1 MPAKQLQNRQFLF
14 NSALVG
20 LILLFLVL
28 FAVTTYVS
36 LFKFAET
43 NAVDAARRSADQ
55 LLSTRSIMAKLAPH
69 VKTDEEVGPF
79 AAAPA
84 VVGRAIGEELR
95 VQHGYYIKQASERY
109 RNPKNRPDTTEA
121 QMLAELEKGKAE
133 TWRHETSGGKEH
145 LHYGKVLKIEP
156 ACLRCHGTPHV
167 DVPDD
172 VYDQI
177 VSLYGDR
184 GFNYRVGDIRGM
196 ISVIIPMESFRQE
209 SLTLFY
215 KILLIGSVTLFLL
228 LLLLRLHNRYI
239 IQPQIDLLRE
249 SGERLYRTAYFDQT
263 TGLRNRYAFNRAIR
277 DAVDNRGRSFWLL
290 FIDLDDFKAVND
302 LFGHETGD
310 RVLHTIAR
318 RLLAIGTGAEIFRMG
333 GDEFTLML
341 NDSHDSDAV
350 RPLLQKIVDDV
361 RQPIRMGDITVH
373 VGVSIGAA
381 HYPAHATTIETLLSR
396 GDLAMYSA
404 KQSGKNSFVIYDSR
418 LLERANAVITMRHE
432 LKRALERG
440 EFFLRYQPQYD
451 ISEKRIVGTEALLR
465 WNHPERGELTPE
477 SFITIAE
484 ESGLMNEIGQWIL
497 HEACRQNRE
506 WQAAGYVP
514 IRVAVNIT
522 ASQIENPSFIPELTH
537 ITRRTGLDPRCLE
550 VEFIERAAINNEGDT
565 IGFIKE
571 LRRMGVHAAIDDFGT
586 GYSSLSYISKFPI
599 SKIKID
605 RMFIEKIHEHEENA
619 LIVRSILAIA
629 EHLQIDV
636 LAEGV
641 ETKEELEFLA
651 SEGCSLVQGFY
662 FSRPLLPEALEEL
675 LQRQQ
680 SGG

>member
-1 MPAKQLQNRQFLF
+1 
-14 NSALVG
+14 
-20 LILLFLVL
+20 
-28 FAVTTYVS
+28 
-36 LFKFAET
+36 
-43 NAVDAARRSADQ
+43 
-55 LLSTRSIMAKLAPH
+55 
-69 VKTDEEVGPF
+69 
-79 AAAPA
+79 
-84 VVGRAIGEELR
+84 
-95 VQHGYYIKQASERY
+95 
-109 RNPKNRPDTTEA
+109 
-121 QMLAELEKGKAE
+121 
-133 TWRHETSGGKEH
+133 
-145 LHYGKVLKIEP
+145 
-156 ACLRCHGTPHV
+156 
-167 DVPDD
+167 
-172 VYDQI
+172 
-177 VSLYGDR
+177 
-184 GFNYRVGDIRGM
+184 
-196 ISVIIPMESFRQE
+196 
-209 SLTLFY
+209 
-215 KILLIGSVTLFLL
+215 
-228 LLLLRLHNRYI
+228 
-239 IQPQIDLLRE
+239 
-249 SGERLYRTAYFDQT
+249 
-263 TGLRNRYAFNRAIR
+263 
-277 DAVDNRGRSFWLL
+277 
-290 FIDLDDFKAVND
+290 
-302 LFGHETGD
+302 
-310 RVLHTIAR
+310 
-318 RLLAIGTGAEIFRMG
+318 
-333 GDEFTLML
+333 
-341 NDSHDSDAV
+341 
-350 RPLLQKIVDDV
+350 
-361 RQPIRMGDITVH
+361 MGDITVH